1 MPLFQT
7 PSPCA
12 TLQRALF
19 ALNTL
24 ALAALLAACGPG
36 APPARVRAVAHH
48 RRLKW
53 AW

>member
-12 TLQRALF
+12 TLQRGLF
-19 ALNTL
+19 SLNTL
-24 ALAALLAACGPG
+24 ALAALLVARVRHRLAD
-36 APPARVRAVAHH
+36 RVRAVAHH